1 LTAYSERLLIDGRVN
16 SSFPTKSF
24 VTAAAV
30 IVAIY
35 FAVFYGIEGC
45 RAAKGPWRVTF
56 ATSNDV
62 PQIDILQTRLN
73 ISQQIRIQGETVAL
87 TNLPQIVIFD
97 RPKKSA
103 PFGRVIYEDLTQL
116 PGVITFD
123 LFGHE
128 IELVPRTLV
137 VNKRQIPWGSQP
149 LLELWPTNKPAEPPK
164 PAPGWK

>member
-1 LTAYSERLLIDGRVN
+1 MS

-24 VTAAAV
+24 VAAG
-30 IVAIY
+30 AIILALY

-45 RAAKGPWRVTF
+45 RAAKGPWQLTF
-56 ATSNDV
+56 AMTNDI
-62 PQIDILQTRLN
+62 PAIDIFQPRLN
-73 ISQQIRIQGETVAL
+73 ISQKIRFHGETVNF
-87 TNLPQIVIFD
+87 TNVPQTVAFD
-97 RPKKSA
+97 RPKRSA
-103 PFGRVIYEDLTQL
+103 PFGKVIYEDLTQL

-128 IELVPRTLV
+128 IELVPRVLV

-149 LLELWPTNKPAEPPK
+149 LLDLWPTNKPAEPPK